1 MFGLTNK
8 NTTTLKPFSQD
19 LVGAVADPP
28 GCPGEKLSL
37 SPSSLSDN
45 SFPGCALLASG
56 HALTEAKLHYNFVN
70 LVSSYK
76 EYRALT
82 FLDTIYARGQ
92 PKEVRLCESR

>member
-1 MFGLTNK
+1 VISTRKEHLLTTDN
-8 NTTTLKPFSQD
+8 SQTE
-19 LVGAVADPP
+19 AKSQAS
-28 GCPGEKLSL
+28 SL
-37 SPSSLSDN
+37 LSLSDN

-92 PKEVRLCESR
+92 IKEVRLCESR